1 MIVNGEEAGGCMEIQ
16 RARPEDAPIVRRI
29 ALAAYQPYIRRI
41 GRKPAPMLADYAALV
56 AAGKLWIR
64 SEIAEIVGYIVLE
77 AAEDALLIENLA
89 VHPERHGEGH
99 GRALLDFAGREAR
112 RLGLPRLSLYTNA
125 KMSENIGLYLALGW
139 RETGRRHEAGF
150 DRVFFEKP
158 APGLTEPSANP

>member
-1 MIVNGEEAGGCMEIQ
+1 MITDGEEAGGCMEIQ

-29 ALAAYQPYIRRI
+29 ALDAYQPYIRRI

-77 AAEDALLIENLA
+77 ATEDALVVENVA

-99 GRALLDFAGREAR
+99 GRALLDFAEREAR
-112 RLGLPRLSLYTNA
+112 RRGLPRLALYTNA

-139 RETGRRHEAGF
+139 RETERRHEAGF

-158 APGLTEPSANP
+158 APGLASSSNP